1 VSQVLHTGGA
11 GRRSLVAHGRSA
23 RSWIG
28 DRCNAGGRGGGKPAE
43 QEAMIDKEAR
53 MADGARGGGTLIYS
67 HGAELQAVAKICLGL
82 VQLAKTGE
90 KRHGSTFVFI

>member
-1 VSQVLHTGGA
+1 
-11 GRRSLVAHGRSA
+11 
-23 RSWIG
+23 
-28 DRCNAGGRGGGKPAE
+28 
-43 QEAMIDKEAR
+43 MIDKEAR